1 MPSRAKESDPTRII
15 TQPRHSVAEFTSL
28 NLAQHL
34 LRLGMCRSS

>member
-15 TQPRHSVAEFTSL
+15 TQPRCFAAEFTSL

-34 LRLGMCRSS
+34 LRLWMCLSS